1 MSEVASSKLLLEA
14 AFISISFA
22 TAMGPPRDFLD
33 HEEDVGPGQLVH
45 IGAAY

>member
-14 AFISISFA
+14 ALISISFA

-33 HEEDVGPGQLVH
+33 YEDVGPGQLVH